1 MKTPETYQA
10 RIVRVGFEP
19 SKQLEAVV
27 NRFTD
32 DRRKGE
38 KLFRSTTYRVVD
50 FDNGEAKASYE
61 ESAQDA
67 EKGLRSLGRHALLL
81 APSMGVQDLP
91 HSMRLFLNVTDP
103 EMLAEAVGMMRHI
116 DSKEV
121 EPKFNGVFIDIAK
134 AALGSRMREDFK
146 GAALDLRADLI
157 DPDLNRGLVIQHPRL
172 VVREA
177 LIQRSESPQRGII
190 AA

>member
-10 RIVRVGFEP
+10 KIVRVGFEP
-19 SKQLEAVV
+19 SPQLTEAVD
-27 NRFTD
+27 RFTD
-32 DRRKGE
+32 DRRRGE
-38 KLFRSTTYRVVD
+38 RLQSTTYRVVD
-50 FDNGEAKASYE
+50 FDNEEVRAGYE
-61 ESAQDA
+61 QSAEDA

-81 APSMGVQDLP
+81 ADGVGIQELEYDL
-91 HSMRLFLNVTDP
+91 RFFFNVAEP

-116 DSKEV
+116 DGEV
-121 EPKFNGVFIDIAK
+121 VKPKFNGVFIDLAK
-134 AALGSRMREDFK
+134 TALASRSREEFNSAALN
-146 GAALDLRADLI
+146 LRLSLI
-157 DPDLNRGLVIQHPRL
+157 DPESSRGLVIQNPRL

>member
-10 RIVRVGFEP
+10 RIVRVGFEL
-19 SKQLEAVV
+19 SEQLEAVV
-27 NRFTD
+27 DRFTD
-32 DRRKGE
+32 DRRRGG
-38 KLFRSTTYRVVD
+38 KLFQSTTYRVVD

-61 ESAQDA
+61 ESVRDA
-67 EKGLRSLGRHALLL
+67 EKGLRSLGRHALFL

-91 HSMRLFLNVTDP
+91 HGMRLFLNVTDP

-116 DSKEV
+116 ESKEV
-121 EPKFNGVFIDIAK
+121 KPKFNGVFIDIAK
-134 AALGSRMREDFK
+134 AALGSRTREDFK
-146 GAALDLRADLI
+146 GAVLDLRTDLI

-177 LIQRSESPQRGII
+177 LVQRSESPQRGII